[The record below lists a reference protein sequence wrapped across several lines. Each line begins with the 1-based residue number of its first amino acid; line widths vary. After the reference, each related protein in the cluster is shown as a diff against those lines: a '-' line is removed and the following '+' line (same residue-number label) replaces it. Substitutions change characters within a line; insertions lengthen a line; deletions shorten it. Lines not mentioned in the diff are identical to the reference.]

1 MDVKI
6 TETQTDDIW
15 KKVFIFETKYWIP
28 IASLIGILKVLIVA
42 VINSGDSED
51 SVSLEVSS
59 EDEEDSDFET
69 DEYETE
75 E

>member
-15 KKVFIFETKYWIP
+15 KKVLIFETKKWIP